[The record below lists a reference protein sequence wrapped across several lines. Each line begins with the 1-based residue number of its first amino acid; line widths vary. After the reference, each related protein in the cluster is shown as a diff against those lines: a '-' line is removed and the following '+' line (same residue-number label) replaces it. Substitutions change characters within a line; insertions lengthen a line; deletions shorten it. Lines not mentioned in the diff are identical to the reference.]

1 LLGPA
6 KVVHNEERKRSL
18 SEGWSLEVEGEF
30 AITQRTLGGGA
41 LLIPCGDLDLATVDT
56 LDSALRQAENSHELV
71 VLDLRQVPFMDSS
84 GLHALIAA
92 DLRMRERDGRLVVV
106 QGGDQIRRLL
116 GLTGAD
122 TQLEVVYDPDEAL
135 ANPSDSPAPTQ

>member
-1 LLGPA
+1 M
-6 KVVHNEERKRSL
+6 
-18 SEGWSLEVEGEF
+18 SESWGLEAEGAF
-30 AITQRTLGGGA
+30 AISRRDAGDGA
-41 LLIPCGDLDLATVDT
+41 LVAPRGDLDLATVGA
-56 LDSALRQAENSHELV
+56 LDGALRRAEESYELV

-92 DLRMRERDGRLVVV
+92 DLRMRERGGRLVIV

-122 TQLEVVYDPDEAL
+122 KQLEVVEDPAEAL
-135 ANPSDSPAPTQ
+135 PDLSDSAARTP

>member
-1 LLGPA
+1 
-6 KVVHNEERKRSL
+6 L
-18 SEGWSLEVEGEF
+18 SEGWNPEAEGAF
-30 AITQRTLGGGA
+30 AISRRDAGEGTLVA
-41 LLIPCGDLDLATVDT
+41 PRGDLDLATVET
-56 LDSALRQAENSHELV
+56 LDAALRRAQESHDLV

-92 DLRMRERDGRLVVV
+92 DQRARERGGRLVVV

-122 TQLEVVYDPDEAL
+122 RQLEVVDDPAEVLSD
-135 ANPSDSPAPTQ
+135 PSDSPARTP